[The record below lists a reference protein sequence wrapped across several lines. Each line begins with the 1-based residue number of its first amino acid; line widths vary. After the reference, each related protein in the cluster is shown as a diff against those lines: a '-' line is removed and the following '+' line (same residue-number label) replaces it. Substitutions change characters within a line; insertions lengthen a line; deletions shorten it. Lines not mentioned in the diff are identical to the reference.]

1 MGWKNRLGFD
11 KLFVTMSYWGN
22 IPEGALLVASEL
34 AFQ

>member
-11 KLFVTMSYWGN
+11 KLFVTVSCQRN
-22 IPEGALLVASEL
+22 IPKAAPLIASEL